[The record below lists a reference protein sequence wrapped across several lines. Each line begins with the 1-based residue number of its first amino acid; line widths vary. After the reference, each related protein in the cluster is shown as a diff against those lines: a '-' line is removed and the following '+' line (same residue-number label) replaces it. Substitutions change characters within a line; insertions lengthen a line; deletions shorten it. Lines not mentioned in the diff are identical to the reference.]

1 VVEQRSARGSRRV
14 SEAIVRDPQPGATI
28 GRYTIV
34 RLIARGGVGLVYLA
48 RQSLSNAAVV
58 VKVLAANLVGDAE
71 TSARFDREAQRLRGV
86 QHPNIVTMVDYGHA
100 QGSAFLVMEYLQGEL
115 LSAYLQRKG
124 RLTLVDFAP
133 IAAQILKAVG
143 YAHGQGLMHRD
154 LKPTNIML
162 CTRKGRANFVKIL
175 DFGMAKLVEGERD
188 ITSEQIVGTA
198 NYLSPEQ
205 IRGEATDARVD
216 VYAIGVTFYALLCG
230 HLPFQADNNAALLY
244 KHVHE
249 APPPLADALPPGHDI
264 PPGLIELVHRCLTKD
279 PALRPIDA
287 NAVVEALIDCV
298 PATLFHLPVADGNEA
313 SASSSY
319 AMLPLDDGPAPATAE
334 EEDEDEGEDDSE
346 DDSEDEGDDQLTRPV
361 VALQRGRG
369 RGRGPSKHSPSKHST
384 ANHSPSKHSTANHP
398 PSKHSTASHLLN
410 QPPPPRPVTAPL
422 PVSFEPPASG
432 GRVWLVL
439 AGVVLLLMIAVG
451 ALVLSSGSRVQPAAS
466 GPTEF
471 QERRL
476 SARLDQVEADILGG
490 EFERARTDLDVA
502 ESEVVEIPQLRS
514 RAGILRLRLRIAMT
528 LATAQELER
537 QGQVEAALGAYGDVL
552 ALDSS
557 HTEARAAL
565 ARLRAPTPVAVVP
578 APTRPIRPKAETRP
592 IERPVTPAEVTP
604 AAPPVAV
611 EPKPAAPPEPDDGLL
626 RPSTKPKDDA
636 IFLPVNGPR

>member
-1 VVEQRSARGSRRV
+1 MVDQRSARGSRRA
-14 SEAIVRDPQPGATI
+14 SEAISRDPQPGATI

-48 RQSLSNAAVV
+48 RQSLSNNAVV
-58 VKVLAANLVGDAE
+58 VKVLAGNFVGDAE

-100 QGSAFLVMEYLQGEL
+100 QGSAYLVMEYLQGEL

-124 RLTLVDFAP
+124 RLGLVDFAP

-143 YAHGQGLMHRD
+143 YAHSQGLMHRD

-162 CTRKGRANFVKIL
+162 CIRKGRANFVKIL

-264 PPGLIELVHRCLTKD
+264 PQGLIELVHRCLAKD
-279 PALRPIDA
+279 PAMRPLDA
-287 NAVVEALIDCV
+287 NAVVEALIGCV
-298 PATLFHLPVADGNEA
+298 PATLFHLPVADGTEP

-319 AMLPLDDGPAPATAE
+319 AMLPVEGAPPPVAEFADSVPEEAE
-334 EEDEDEGEDDSE
+334 EE
-346 DDSEDEGDDQLTRPV
+346 SEDETDDPSERLTRPV
-361 VALQRGRG
+361 ASLHRPRNRGRNQ
-369 RGRGPSKHSPSKHST
+369 R
-384 ANHSPSKHSTANHP
+384 
-398 PSKHSTASHLLN
+398 ASHAHGSVAEHPAPSRQAMAAPLH
-410 QPPPPRPVTAPL
+410 QPQTRRPVTAPL
-422 PVSFEPPASG
+422 PPTIEPPASG

-439 AGVVLLLMIAVG
+439 AGVVLLLMLAIG
-451 ALVLSSGSRVQPAAS
+451 ALVLSSGNRNAPVAS

-471 QERRL
+471 DERRL
-476 SARLDQVEADILGG
+476 AARFDQIESDILAGA
-490 EFERARTDLDVA
+490 FERARTDLDVA
-502 ESEVVEIPQLRS
+502 ESEAVEIPRLRS
-514 RAGILRLRLRIAMT
+514 RASILRLRLRIAMT
-528 LATAQELER
+528 LATAQQLER
-537 QGQVEAALGAYGDVL
+537 DGQVEAAIGAYSDVL

-557 HTEARAAL
+557 HAEARGAL
-565 ARLRAPTPVAVVP
+565 ARLRTPSPVAPTPT
-578 APTRPIRPKAETRP
+578 PTRPRPTRSDP
-592 IERPVTPAEVTP
+592 RPTERPAS
-604 AAPPVAV
+604 PVAVPTPTPTPTPV
-611 EPKPAAPPEPDDGLL
+611 EPKPQPVPEPDDGLL
-626 RPSTKPKDDA
+626 RPSTKPKDDS
-636 IFLPVNGPR
+636 IFLPVGGAR